1 MDTILADR
9 YRMVRS
15 LGEGGMGQVWEAHD
29 RALGRTVAVKLI
41 SVLAGGG
48 SHAGEARA
56 RFLREAR
63 ITAALQH
70 PNVVTLHDLGEATTP
85 EGTMPFLVMELVR
98 GRGLDAILRDGP
110 VALDDAAQWGMQICA
125 ALGEAHGA
133 GILHRDIKPA
143 NLIVTHSGTVKVLD
157 FGIARAADPALA
169 PDQLTHSGFIVG
181 TPRYMAPEQA
191 RGRPE
196 QRSDLYALGCVL
208 HEMITGRP
216 PFHAPDPVGYLT
228 AHLSDTPP
236 APSSLASGIPAAWD
250 DVLLTLLQKEPE
262 ARYDTAADLAA
273 RLRPLADA
281 TSHPPTVV
289 DHAVPSGRPAVVDH
303 AVPSG
308 RAAVVDH
315 AVPSGRPAA
324 SDIPRRPKRFNP
336 RYLRTITVEGGRAG
350 LVSFSPDSGRLAY
363 VRGTQPTLITDLAG
377 QRILSLGETGYS
389 VAFSPDGRYLATVTG
404 RKTLCLWDAVSGRQM
419 RRIVHDK
426 QPTSVAFSPD
436 GTRVAAV
443 GALRAGPWLWDTS
456 TGELLSEGRG
466 RGGFHIAFSPDGTRL
481 VTAKPMMWATSAW
494 SISLQHVSDG
504 REFRRFRTTDV
515 GSGPSRLALSPD
527 GDRLV
532 VAGVNTLVH
541 DSFTGREL
549 LKLELGN
556 WGARSVAFSPNG
568 DWLATG
574 VGKTARLWDSWTG
587 EELLKITHTEPVVC
601 VAFSPDGT
609 LLAAAGRDGALQLW
623 SLTED

>member
-15 LGEGGMGQVWEAHD
+15 LGEGGMGQVWEARD
-29 RALGRTVAVKLI
+29 QALGRTVAVKLI

-48 SHAGEARA
+48 SHADEARA

-236 APSSLASGIPAAWD
+236 TPSSHASGIPAAWD

-281 TSHPPTVV
+281 ISHPPTVV
-289 DHAVPSGRPAVVDH
+289 DHAVPSGRAAVVDR
-303 AVPSG
+303 AVPPG
-308 RAAVVDH
+308 RAAVVDR
-315 AVPSGRPAA
+315 AVPPRQNSGCRPCGPLRQAGGQGH
-324 SDIPRRPKRFNP
+324 PK
-336 RYLRTITVEGGRAG
+336 
-350 LVSFSPDSGRLAY
+350 
-363 VRGTQPTLITDLAG
+363 GTEALQP
-377 QRILSLGETGYS
+377 
-389 VAFSPDGRYLATVTG
+389 
-404 RKTLCLWDAVSGRQM
+404 AVSENDHR
-419 RRIVHDK
+419 
-426 QPTSVAFSPD
+426 
-436 GTRVAAV
+436 
-443 GALRAGPWLWDTS
+443 
-456 TGELLSEGRG
+456 
-466 RGGFHIAFSPDGTRL
+466 
-481 VTAKPMMWATSAW
+481 
-494 SISLQHVSDG
+494 
-504 REFRRFRTTDV
+504 
-515 GSGPSRLALSPD
+515 
-527 GDRLV
+527 
-532 VAGVNTLVH
+532 
-541 DSFTGREL
+541 
-549 LKLELGN
+549 
-556 WGARSVAFSPNG
+556 
-568 DWLATG
+568 
-574 VGKTARLWDSWTG
+574 
-587 EELLKITHTEPVVC
+587 
-601 VAFSPDGT
+601 
-609 LLAAAGRDGALQLW
+609 
-623 SLTED
+623 